1 MQITHSFLAS
11 KPLVYWPAHYL
22 SSMHTWRTASQLQ
35 PSAVQFPLSAF
46 LIPLPA
52 FRLSLPAFRLSLPAF
67 RLSLFAF
74 LFPLFS
80 FRLSPFAFRFPL
92 SAFRLSLFAFDFDLG
107 FDLEEA
113 SLPPRQKRFPGR
125 AAGMRREGALSWER
139 IAPGPSGKGIC

>member
-1 MQITHSFLAS
+1 
-11 KPLVYWPAHYL
+11 
-22 SSMHTWRTASQLQ
+22 MHTWRTASRLQ

-46 LIPLPA
+46 L
-52 FRLSLPAFRLSLPAF
+52 
-67 RLSLFAF
+67 
-74 LFPLFS
+74 FPLFS
-80 FRLSPFAFRFPL
+80 FRISLPAFRLSPFAFRLLL

-125 AAGMRREGALSWER
+125 AAGTRREGALSWER

>member
-52 FRLSLPAFRLSLPAF
+52 FRLSLPAFRLSL
-67 RLSLFAF
+67 FAF
-74 LFPLFS
+74 CFFS
-80 FRLSPFAFRFPL
+80 FHFSLSAFRLSPF
-92 SAFRLSLFAFDFDLG
+92 AFRLSLFAFDVDLG

-125 AAGMRREGALSWER
+125 AAGMRREGALSRER

>member
-22 SSMHTWRTASQLQ
+22 SSMHTWRTASRLQ

-52 FRLSLPAFRLSLPAF
+52 FRLSLPAS

-80 FRLSPFAFRFPL
+80 FRLSPFAFCLLL
-92 SAFRLSLFAFDFDLG
+92 SAFRFLLLI
-107 FDLEEA
+107 LTWV
-113 SLPPRQKRFPGR
+113 LTL
-125 AAGMRREGALSWER
+125 RRHHYR
-139 IAPGPSGKGIC
+139 RGKSVFQDEPQGCGEKAR

>member
-22 SSMHTWRTASQLQ
+22 SSIHTWRTASRLQ

-46 LIPLPA
+46 LFPPFASRFPLPA
-52 FRLSLPAFRLSLPAF
+52 FRFSLSTFLF
-67 RLSLFAF
+67 SLFSF
-74 LFPLFS
+74 LFSLFS
-80 FRLSPFAFRFPL
+80 FRLSPFAFR
-92 SAFRLSLFAFDFDLG
+92 LSLFDFDLG
-107 FDLEEA
+107 FDLKEA